1 MNNYDISVPVFFKG
15 FKNLLKWLDKAEVFA
30 GSERRM
36 ASLILGSLAPDMFN
50 LAGQIQVASDMAK
63 SCGARL
69 SGVEAPRFADDEV
82 TLADLRNRI
91 AKTVA
96 FLEGLT
102 PQQFEDNAGAEIV
115 VSLKQGVLKFSTQEF
130 LLQFALPNF
139 FFHLTTAYDILRHNG
154 VPLGKMDYLGVLDDH
169 S

>member
-15 FKNLLKWLDKAEVFA
+15 FKNLLKWLDKAELFA
-30 GSERRM
+30 GSENAV
-36 ASLILGSLAPDMFN
+36 ASILAARLAPDMFN
-50 LAGQIQVASDMAK
+50 FAGQIQVASDMAK

-82 TLADLRNRI
+82 TIADLRNRI
-91 AKTVA
+91 AKTVI

-102 PQQFEDNAGAEIV
+102 SEQFEKNAGSEIV
-115 VSLKQGVLKFSTQEF
+115 VTLKQGVLKFSTQDY

-139 FFHLTTAYDILRHNG
+139 YFHLTTAYDILRHIG
-154 VPLGKMDYLGVLDDH
+154 VPLGKMDYLGVLDN
-169 S
+169 

>member
-15 FKNLLKWLDKAEVFA
+15 FKNLLNWLEKAEVFA
-30 GSERRM
+30 GSESAM
-36 ASLILGSLAPDMFN
+36 ASIISARLAPDMFN

-82 TLADLRNRI
+82 TIADLRNRI
-91 AKTVA
+91 AKTVV

-102 PQQFEDNAGAEIV
+102 SEQFEKNADAEIV
-115 VSLKQGVLKFSTQEF
+115 INLKQGVLKFSTQDY
-130 LLQFALPNF
+130 LLQFLLPNF
-139 FFHLTTAYDILRHNG
+139 YFHLTTAYDILRHIG
-154 VPLGKMDYLGVLDDH
+154 VPLGKMDYLGVLDNL